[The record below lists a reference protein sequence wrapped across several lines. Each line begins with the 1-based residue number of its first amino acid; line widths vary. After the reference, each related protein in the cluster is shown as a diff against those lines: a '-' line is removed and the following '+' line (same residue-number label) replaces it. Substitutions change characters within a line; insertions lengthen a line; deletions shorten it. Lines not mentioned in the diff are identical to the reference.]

1 MFGCPFVSIR
11 LNLLFFLVTY
21 TGDSTLFESF
31 HFDYLKSQNLR
42 SGELINNRERT
53 SSTFGSAI
61 RTDFSLWL
69 TGFNGSIAWMT
80 RMITCNSVT
89 IAKWPFKIISAIR
102 LYYGHC
108 ASEPVFTK

>member
-42 SGELINNRERT
+42 SGELINNRREN
-53 SSTFGSAI
+53 FV
-61 RTDFSLWL
+61 DVCFSHQDRFFIVVDWFQWIDSMDDANDYLQ
-69 TGFNGSIAWMT
+69 FSNDSEMAFQNNQCYSIIL
-80 RMITCNSVT
+80 RPLC
-89 IAKWPFKIISAIR
+89 
-102 LYYGHC
+102 
-108 ASEPVFTK
+108 E